1 MELPDTVLEDV
12 DWSFVGGVRSSFES
26 FCQSVRQDQLD
37 IEGNDSWD
45 PAVIVLPVQ
54 RVSIIYKPHP
64 FEDDEVVN
72 LAAKAESGFSA
83 GELLF
88 KLHNSVVED
97 LEDRDHHFF
106 EGLTLNSWPV
116 AQALAVYVMRLGS

>member
-12 DWSFVGGVRSSFES
+12 GWSFIGGVKSDFES
-26 FCQSVRQDQLD
+26 FCHSVHQDQLE
-37 IEGNDSWD
+37 IEGNDNWD

-54 RVSIIYKPHP
+54 RVSIMYKPHP
-64 FEDDEVVN
+64 FEDDNVAN
-72 LAAKAESGFSA
+72 LAAQAERGFSA

-88 KLHNSVVED
+88 KLHNAVVED

-106 EGLTLNSWPV
+106 EGLTLNSRPV
-116 AQALAVYVMRLGS
+116 VQVPAVYIMRLGS